1 MIIIC
6 QAGGGRFVGYVVKKQ
21 YSGGK
26 GLKKRGTNKEEERNK
41 FPSSIFMLR
50 LIYIFFLLPI
60 KADREHK
67 DGDTR
72 RAPQVR
78 GPQLTCQKQST
89 D

>member
-1 MIIIC
+1 MAKRQC
-6 QAGGGRFVGYVVKKQ
+6 SGEKGKKMRV
-21 YSGGK
+21 GGK
-26 GLKKRGTNKEEERNK
+26 KEEKNK

-72 RAPQVR
+72 RASQVR
-78 GPQLTCQKQST
+78 GQQLTCQKRST

>member
-1 MIIIC
+1 M
-6 QAGGGRFVGYVVKKQ
+6 QRQKGY
-21 YSGGK
+21 
-26 GLKKRGTNKEEERNK
+26 EEEGANKKEGRNK

-60 KADREHK
+60 KVDREHK

-78 GPQLTCQKQST
+78 GQQLTCQKQST

>member
-1 MIIIC
+1 MAKRQC
-6 QAGGGRFVGYVVKKQ
+6 SGEKGKKIRV
-21 YSGGK
+21 GGK
-26 GLKKRGTNKEEERNK
+26 KEEKNK

-72 RAPQVR
+72 RASQVR
-78 GPQLTCQKQST
+78 GQQLTCQKQST

>member
-1 MIIIC
+1 M
-6 QAGGGRFVGYVVKKQ
+6 VKKQ
-21 YSGGK
+21 YSGGM
-26 GLKKRGTNKEEERNK
+26 GLKKRGANKEEERNK

>member
-1 MIIIC
+1 
-6 QAGGGRFVGYVVKKQ
+6 
-21 YSGGK
+21 
-26 GLKKRGTNKEEERNK
+26 
-41 FPSSIFMLR
+41 MLR

-78 GPQLTCQKQST
+78 GEQLTCQKQST

>member
-1 MIIIC
+1 M
-6 QAGGGRFVGYVVKKQ
+6 QWQKGFEKEEGANKK
-21 YSGGK
+21 
-26 GLKKRGTNKEEERNK
+26 EERNK

-67 DGDTR
+67 DGDIR
-72 RAPQVR
+72 RALRVR
-78 GPQLTCQKQST
+78 GQQLTCQKQST

>member
-1 MIIIC
+1 MSMMWLRDN
-6 QAGGGRFVGYVVKKQ
+6 AAAESPR
-21 YSGGK
+21 
-26 GLKKRGTNKEEERNK
+26 KRGGNKKEEKNK
-41 FPSSIFMLR
+41 FPSSIFMLH

-78 GPQLTCQKQST
+78 GQQLTCQKQST